1 MGQSMGES
9 FITERFQ
16 KRFPERF
23 LKGDH
28 PLSPF
33 RELSRLSSGPSHGKD
48 LEVAVTFASISEVY
62 VNPGSRQ
69 PGQTTTTQH

>member
-1 MGQSMGES
+1 MERAQ
-9 FITERFQ
+9 ERFQ
-16 KRFPERF
+16 DRLQKR
-23 LKGDH
+23 DH

-33 RELSRLSSGPSHGKD
+33 RELSRLSSGPSQGED